1 MNTPLRRIRLK
12 KKCSLAEVS
21 SSVGSDAGN
30 ISRIENAKQK
40 PSPKLA
46 EELVKFFNFEISEME
61 ILYPERFCIDEDF
74 IDESEELAH
83 E

>member
-1 MNTPLRRIRLK
+1 MSTPLRRIRLEK
-12 KKCSLAEVS
+12 KYSLAEVA
-21 SSVGSDAGN
+21 SSVGTDAGN

-46 EELVKFFNFEISEME
+46 EELVKFFNFEINELE
-61 ILYPERFCIDEDF
+61 ILYPERFCVDEDF
-74 IDESEELAH
+74 KDESEGLDH